1 MRRPRHGRGRWK
13 REHRASARLERLAE
27 GAAGVFGE
35 DKAEEQAKVDVTRM
49 QAKIGELALANDF
62 LESAL
67 VKAGLLSA
75 KR

>member
-1 MRRPRHGRGRWK
+1 MMND
-13 REHRASARLERLAE
+13 SDLRLRE

-35 DKAEEQAKVDVTRM
+35 GKAEEKAKVDVTRM
-49 QAKIGELALANDF
+49 PAKIGEPAVANDF

-67 VKAGLLSA
+67 VKAGLLR

>member
-1 MRRPRHGRGRWK
+1 MGCVLDFDK
-13 REHRASARLERLAE
+13 MSDSDLRLRE

-49 QAKIGELALANDF
+49 PAKIGERAVANEF
-62 LESAL
+62 LDSAL
-67 VKAGLLSA
+67 VKAGLLR